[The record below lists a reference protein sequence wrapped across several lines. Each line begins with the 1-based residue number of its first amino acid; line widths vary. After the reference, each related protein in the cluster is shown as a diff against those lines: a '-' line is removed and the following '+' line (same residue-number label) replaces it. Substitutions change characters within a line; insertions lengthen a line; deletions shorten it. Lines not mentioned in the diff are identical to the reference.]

1 MHNKITAT
9 NDKKNFSQIR
19 V

>member
-9 NDKKNFSQIR
+9 NDKTFFSQIR